1 MDTNNLTNTTKANDN
16 TEKIA
21 TDLLNAG
28 PETTGDEQAPLPKKR
43 ATAKT
48 SAATPKGTVAKKAP
62 APKTKAGAKS
72 TAAKKEDA
80 PKKEEEKQDK
90 KPEAQSS
97 EKKSVSETSKEGP
110 LYKFFLDALKDIYF
124 AEKHILEALPKMQKA
139 ATTEELQEAF
149 EDHHLMTQKQISRL
163 DKVFKSIDEKPE
175 GKKCDAIIGIVKESE
190 NIIKETEEGTMTR
203 DAALII
209 AAQKVEHY
217 EIATYGGLVALA
229 ETLELYKAADLL
241 QTTLDEEEQTD
252 RDLTDI
258 AETSINF
265 NASEEDE
272 DEENDE
278 DEGWDDED
286 EDEDYDDED
295 YDDEDEEDYDE
306 EDEDGEDDEDEDYR
320 H

>member
-1 MDTNNLTNTTKANDN
+1 MDTNNLTNTTKATDN
-16 TEKIA
+16 AEKIA
-21 TDLLNAG
+21 ADLLNAG
-28 PETTGDEQAPLPKKR
+28 PETTAEEQPPLPKKR

-48 SAATPKGTVAKKAP
+48 SAATPKGTAAKKTP
-62 APKTKAGAKS
+62 ATKPKAGAKAS
-72 TAAKKEDA
+72 AAKKEDQN
-80 PKKEEEKQDK
+80 KREENKQDE
-90 KPEAQSS
+90 KPATQSS
-97 EKKSVSETSKEGP
+97 GKNAISETSKEGP

-163 DKVFKSIDEKPE
+163 EKVFKSIHEKPE
-175 GKKCDAIIGIVKESE
+175 AKKCDAIIGIVKESE

-241 QTTLDEEEQTD
+241 QTTLDEEEETD

-272 DEENDE
+272 DGENDE
-278 DEGWDDED
+278 DDEDWDDD
-286 EDEDYDDED
+286 DADEDYDDED
-295 YDDEDEEDYDE
+295 DEDEE
-306 EDEDGEDDEDEDYR
+306 EDEDYR

>member
-1 MDTNNLTNTTKANDN
+1 MDTNNLTNTTKATDN

-21 TDLLNAG
+21 ADLLNAG
-28 PETTGDEQAPLPKKR
+28 PETTAEEQPPLPKKR

-48 SAATPKGTVAKKAP
+48 SAATPKGTAAKKTP
-62 APKTKAGAKS
+62 ATKPKAGARAS
-72 TAAKKEDA
+72 AAKKEDQN
-80 PKKEEEKQDK
+80 KKEENKQDE
-90 KPEAQSS
+90 KPATQSS
-97 EKKSVSETSKEGP
+97 GKNAISETSKEGP

-163 DKVFKSIDEKPE
+163 EKVFRSIDEKPE
-175 GKKCDAIIGIVKESE
+175 AKKCDAIIGIVKESE

-241 QTTLDEEEQTD
+241 QTTLDEEEETD

-272 DEENDE
+272 DGENDE
-278 DEGWDDED
+278 DDEDWDD
-286 EDEDYDDED
+286 DDED
-295 YDDEDEEDYDE
+295 YDDED
-306 EDEDGEDDEDEDYR
+306 DDEDEEEEDEAYR
-320 H
+320 Y